1 MKTRSRCLALLLA
14 VILAVSMMPGMA
26 FAAEGMN
33 GNGTEGMPCQA
44 TEGCILEEGHEGS
57 CVTEQEDT
65 GDAVSDKEEDAEKT
79 EDNEA
84 ENEPETSGD
93 TAGTPV
99 STEKET
105 DTISEG
111 SDSSADITPA
121 DTETDTNTK
130 EKDNDADAALEE
142 LQKQIDN
149 LPDTEALAG
158 MNEEEQ
164 KAAYAEIL
172 AVYDAV
178 EAAGDTAESLDLTK
192 LEAATA
198 FFTGAVQALT
208 AGNEGTVVA
217 KVGDAEYTSLK
228 AAFEQAPDNSV
239 IVLTEN
245 ISGLTTDGI
254 AEVPAE
260 KTYTLDMNGKTISVA
275 SSFAGRPI
283 VNRGNLTITGN
294 GRIDSSASDSGGYGA
309 VDNYGTLVIEN
320 GTYTGSVNAGGASVK
335 NRPDAV
341 LTIQDGTFNGAVT
354 AVYNEGKTYIY
365 GGTFDCRSC
374 SSCNQNS
381 WGYTIQSHQ
390 GNGEEP
396 ELYFFNGEVIGVQGA
411 FSTSAGYSEIRDGSF
426 TTVACAQHPT
436 GNSAFYA
443 LYIAGESGEV
453 ESNIYGGTFTSAT
466 KVAALIGNT
475 NDGGLKENA
484 IAHFYGGTFIGGGDK
499 TAVNV
504 DYPIGGLEIT
514 GGTYSSDVTAYVP
527 AGNSVTSDGRG
538 NCVVELDTKT
548 AVVEIDG
555 AGYTSMQA
563 AVDAIAASHSK
574 TGTITVQKDIP
585 DAEGVSVPS
594 GLKLTVDFAGY
605 TYTLSG
611 PGAGS
616 TNTETNGFQLLKDS
630 EIVFKNGTIKIAENA
645 NNIKRMI
652 QSYADVTLENMR
664 FEAENQVGGEDYALS
679 FNHGNV
685 VFKGDTSVITSS
697 SDTIAF
703 DVCFWTPYYPD
714 GVSVTFADDYT
725 GTVNGKI
732 LYDSTDEEKAEL
744 VIGGNG
750 SFGSIET
757 SSSSTEQPNIKISGG
772 RYETSPVA
780 YTTGDTVVL
789 RYNNGSYA
797 VGGTAQTVVA
807 SAADN
812 STIEVL
818 KGSAAFSIGAD
829 NVTVK
834 NNGDGTVTVN
844 QITVE

>member
-1 MKTRSRCLALLLA
+1 M
-14 VILAVSMMPGMA
+14 
-26 FAAEGMN
+26 
-33 GNGTEGMPCQA
+33 
-44 TEGCILEEGHEGS
+44 
-57 CVTEQEDT
+57 
-65 GDAVSDKEEDAEKT
+65 
-79 EDNEA
+79 
-84 ENEPETSGD
+84 
-93 TAGTPV
+93 
-99 STEKET
+99 
-105 DTISEG
+105 
-111 SDSSADITPA
+111 
-121 DTETDTNTK
+121 
-130 EKDNDADAALEE
+130 
-142 LQKQIDN
+142 
-149 LPDTEALAG
+149 
-158 MNEEEQ
+158 
-164 KAAYAEIL
+164 
-172 AVYDAV
+172 
-178 EAAGDTAESLDLTK
+178 
-192 LEAATA
+192 
-198 FFTGAVQALT
+198 
-208 AGNEGTVVA
+208 
-217 KVGDAEYTSLK
+217 
-228 AAFEQAPDNSV
+228 
-239 IVLTEN
+239 
-245 ISGLTTDGI
+245 
-254 AEVPAE
+254 
-260 KTYTLDMNGKTISVA
+260 
-275 SSFAGRPI
+275 
-283 VNRGNLTITGN
+283 
-294 GRIDSSASDSGGYGA
+294 
-309 VDNYGTLVIEN
+309 
-320 GTYTGSVNAGGASVK
+320 
-335 NRPDAV
+335 
-341 LTIQDGTFNGAVT
+341 
-354 AVYNEGKTYIY
+354 
-365 GGTFDCRSC
+365 
-374 SSCNQNS
+374 
-381 WGYTIQSHQ
+381 
-390 GNGEEP
+390 
-396 ELYFFNGEVIGVQGA
+396 
-411 FSTSAGYSEIRDGSF
+411 
-426 TTVACAQHPT
+426 
-436 GNSAFYA
+436 
-443 LYIAGESGEV
+443 
-453 ESNIYGGTFTSAT
+453 
-466 KVAALIGNT
+466 AALIGNT

-484 IAHFYGGTFIGGGDK
+484 IAHFYGGTFIGGGDQ
-499 TAVNV
+499 TAVKV

-527 AGNSVTSDGRG
+527 AGNSVTSDESG
-538 NCVVELDTKT
+538 NFVVELDTKT

-594 GLKLTVDFAGY
+594 GLKLTVDFADY

-772 RYETSPVA
+772 SYETSPVA

-797 VGGTAQTVVA
+797 VGGTAQTVAA

-812 STIEVL
+812 STIEVM

-844 QITVE
+844 QITVEQGMPMEVHALERVEAKSAGCTTEGNREYYKCSACGEIFADSQGKTASSLDEMTIPATGHSVSGDWASDGDKHWKECTGCGARLEEAAHTFRWVTDKEATTSEKGIRHEECEICGYKKADVEIPATGSSGSSGSSSGSGGSGSHTSNIGATTPQTGDNHNIFGWIVLILASGAGLAGVVVYNKKRKCGE